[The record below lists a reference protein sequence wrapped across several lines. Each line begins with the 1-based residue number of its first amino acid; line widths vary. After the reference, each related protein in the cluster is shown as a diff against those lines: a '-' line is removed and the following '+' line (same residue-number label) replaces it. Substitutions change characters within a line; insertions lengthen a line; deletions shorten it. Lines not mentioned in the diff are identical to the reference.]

1 MTIQERL
8 RIPDLLERKA
18 EGRRITMV
26 TAYDYPTARLVEEAG
41 IDVLLVGDSLAM
53 VVLGHENTLS
63 VTMEEMLHHARAVA
77 RGRRRSLLVADM
89 PFMSYQAS
97 RRDAVRNAGR
107 FVQQAQADAV
117 KVEGGRKRAGVV
129 SAIVDAEIPVMGHV
143 GLTPQA
149 VQRLGGYKTQ
159 GRTLARAEEILED
172 ALAIERAGAFSLVL
186 EAVPEEVGRLVTA
199 SVKIPT
205 IGIGAGR
212 HCDGQVLVF
221 HDLIGLEQGHRP
233 RFVRRYA
240 SLRAPALEALAAFK
254 REVEEGRFPSDQ
266 EVYRLEPEVARALL
280 ERHGAGAHS

>member
-8 RIPDLLERKA
+8 RIPDILERKA

-26 TAYDYPTARLVEEAG
+26 TAYDFPTARLVEEAG
-41 IDVLLVGDSLAM
+41 IDILLVGDSLAM

-172 ALAIERAGAFSLVL
+172 ALAVERAGAFSLVL

-212 HCDGQVLVF
+212 YCDGQVLVF

-240 SLRAPALEALAAFK
+240 SLRAPALEALASFK

-280 ERHGAGAHS
+280 ERHGVVSHS